1 MGKEYFRLVSSV
13 FSQGYRQIENP
24 EGEGHVKLK
33 SMRSFQVF
41 RILCFLLLI
50 SGIFS
55 CSSAKPVIVE
65 RPISFGP
72 DREALTI
79 SYLNTRYD
87 LSVTSPEITPRM
99 IVLHWTAIPTL
110 KGSLEAFQPEK
121 LPSARGDIQG
131 GGALNVSAH
140 YLIDRDG
147 TIYHLLPDTIM
158 ARHTIGLNH
167 CAIGIENVGGTADSP
182 LTPEQ
187 EEANTRLVRSLVK
200 TYPIEYLIGHYEYT
214 AFEGHPLWLEKDSGY
229 RTSKTDPG
237 EKFMRKIRENLK
249 NLSFKPVPQ

>member
-1 MGKEYFRLVSSV
+1 
-13 FSQGYRQIENP
+13 
-24 EGEGHVKLK
+24 
-33 SMRSFQVF
+33 MRSFQVF
-41 RILCFLLLI
+41 KILCVLVLAA
-50 SGIFS
+50 GIHG
-55 CSSAKPVIVE
+55 CSSVKPVIVE

-87 LSVTSPEITPRM
+87 LPATSPVIVPRM

-110 KGSLEAFQPEK
+110 EGSLKAFQPER
-121 LPSARGDIQG
+121 LPAARGDIQG
-131 GGALNVSAH
+131 AGALNVSAH
-140 YLIDRDG
+140 YLVDRDG

-167 CAIGIENVGGTADSP
+167 CAIGIENVGGTAETP
-182 LTPEQ
+182 LTPAQ
-187 EEANTRLVRSLVK
+187 EEANTRLVRALAK

-214 AFEGHPLWLEKDSGY
+214 AFEGNPLWLEKDSGY

-237 EKFMRKIRENLK
+237 EAFMRKIRNNLK
-249 NLSFKPVPQ
+249 NLSFKPVPE